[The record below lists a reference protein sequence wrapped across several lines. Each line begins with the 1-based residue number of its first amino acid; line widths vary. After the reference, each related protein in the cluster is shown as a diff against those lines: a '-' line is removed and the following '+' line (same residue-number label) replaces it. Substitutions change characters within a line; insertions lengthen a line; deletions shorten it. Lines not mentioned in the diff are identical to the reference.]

1 MNQQIPAAEN
11 APVDAARKASGSS
24 FYAAMRMLPKVQR
37 AAMFEIYAFCRAVDD
52 IADDSGPPAGRMGQL
67 QRWRDDIHSIYAGST
82 PPHLRGLKSAIQNFD
97 LRPDDF
103 LAIIDGMEMDVGAPI
118 RAPEMA
124 NLDLYC
130 DRVASAVGRLSV
142 RIFGIKGD
150 TGVALAHHLG
160 RALQLTNILRDL
172 DEDAAIGRLYLPS
185 EALREAGI
193 IATEPA
199 SVLSSPA
206 IGKACAFVA
215 EKARHHF
222 READQIM
229 ARCPRWNARAPNIM
243 AEAYKL
249 ILDALEHRGWKPPRH
264 PVRVGRPRLL
274 WILLRHAF

>member
-1 MNQQIPAAEN
+1 MSQPVTAAGN
-11 APVDAARKASGSS
+11 ATDDVVRKVSGSS

-52 IADDSGPPAGRMGQL
+52 IADDPCPPAGRMEQL
-67 QRWRDDIHSIYAGST
+67 QRWRGDIHSLYAGST
-82 PPHLRGLKSAIQNFD
+82 APHLRGLKSAIENFD

-103 LAIIDGMEMDVGAPI
+103 LTIIDGMEMDVGAPI
-118 RAPEMA
+118 RAPEMSI
-124 NLDLYC
+124 LDLYC

-150 TGVALAHHLG
+150 AGVALAHQLG

-185 EALREAGI
+185 EALRKAGI
-193 IATEPA
+193 TAIEPA
-199 SVLSSPA
+199 SVLSSPE

-215 EKARHHF
+215 EKARYHF
-222 READQIM
+222 QEADRIM
-229 ARCPRWNARAPNIM
+229 ARCPRRNARTPNIM